1 MKLFASI
8 YIGSYETT
16 MKVFEINKQKGIKTI
31 DTIKIQSDIIKD
43 ILGEGRIMP
52 ETVDKLCHILLDMK
66 RTIEGYKVD
75 AYSVVAGPNI
85 KQANNALVVLE
96 QIKMHTGFS
105 IEVLSNSEQR
115 FLGYQAV
122 SSTKEFDD
130 LIKESAVLVDIGGV
144 SLQITLFSKGKII
157 TTQHL
162 SLGTVSVSESLKKLG
177 ATAGSTLEQIY
188 EMMYKELELFKTMFL
203 RDIQPK
209 YMILLGVQVST
220 IAERVTN
227 FSSKKIKT
235 KDYLEFLN
243 KLNKQYIK
251 DFEIE
256 NELYL
261 DNENIIEPLVMLY
274 KTLAET
280 FMPETVYAPGVS
292 VCEGMAY
299 SHCYQKKWLSS
310 THDFDNDI
318 ITAAWS
324 IAKRYDSYQPHLKAL
339 YRLSGEIF
347 DAMKKYH
354 GLGKRQRVLMQC
366 IAILHDC
373 GKYISLSEA
382 SKCSYTI
389 IMSSEILG
397 LSHKER
403 ELIATTVEFNRIPV
417 EPYENLSDKFTQE
430 EYLTILKLLAIL
442 KVANALDRSHKQK
455 IKNVSIKV
463 KDKELVINIE
473 ANSSL
478 ALEKGLFKKNADFF
492 EEIFSIKP
500 VLRENVRF

>member
-31 DTIKIQSDIIKD
+31 DTIKIQSDIIRDVLSK
-43 ILGEGRIMP
+43 GRILQ
-52 ETVDKLCHILLDMK
+52 ETVDKLCHVLLDMK
-66 RTIEGYKVD
+66 RAIDSYRVD
-75 AYSVVAGPNI
+75 SFSVVAGPNI
-85 KQANNALVVLE
+85 RQASNALVVLE
-96 QIKMHTGFS
+96 QIKIHTGFS
-105 IEVLSNSEQR
+105 VEVISNSEQR

-122 SSTKEFDD
+122 TSTKDFDD
-130 LIKESAVLVDIGGV
+130 IINESAVLVDIGGV

-162 SLGTVSVSESLKKLG
+162 SLGTVSVSENLKKLG
-177 ATAGSTLEQIY
+177 TTAGSSIDQIY
-188 EMMYKELELFKTMFL
+188 EMMYKELEVFKTMFL
-203 RDIQPK
+203 RDIEPK

-235 KDYLEFLN
+235 KEYLEFLD

-251 DFEIE
+251 NFEIE
-256 NELYL
+256 NDLYL
-261 DNENIIEPLVMLY
+261 DNENLIEPLVMLY

-280 FMPETVYAPGVS
+280 LKPEIVFAPGVS
-292 VCEGMAY
+292 VCEGMALN
-299 SHCYQKKWLSS
+299 HCYQKKWLTSS
-310 THDFDNDI
+310 HNFENDI

-339 YRLSGEIF
+339 FKLSGEIF

-354 GLGKRQRVLMQC
+354 GLGKRQRILMQC

-382 SKCSYTI
+382 AFCSYTI
-389 IMSSEILG
+389 IMTSEILG
-397 LSHKER
+397 LTHKER
-403 ELIATTVEFNRIPV
+403 ELIATTVEFNRNPV
-417 EPYENLSDKFTQE
+417 EAYENLSDKFTQG

-455 IKNVSIKV
+455 IKNVSMRV
-463 KDKELVINIE
+463 KDKELVITIE

-500 VLRENVRF
+500 VLRENVRV